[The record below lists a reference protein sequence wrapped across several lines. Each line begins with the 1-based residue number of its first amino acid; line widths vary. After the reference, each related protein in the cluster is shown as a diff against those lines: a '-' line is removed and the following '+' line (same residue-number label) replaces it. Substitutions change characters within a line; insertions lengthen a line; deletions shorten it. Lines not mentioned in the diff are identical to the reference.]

1 MNIISL
7 LGRDML
13 ILKDHVLAK
22 AFDTFFKNAVGIQ
35 NTKNIM
41 NSLDVY
47 STSLEDPIDLLH
59 ILE

>member
-1 MNIISL
+1 MNIISI

-22 AFDTFFKNAVGIQ
+22 ASDTFFKNTVGNQ
-35 NTKNIM
+35 NTKNIL